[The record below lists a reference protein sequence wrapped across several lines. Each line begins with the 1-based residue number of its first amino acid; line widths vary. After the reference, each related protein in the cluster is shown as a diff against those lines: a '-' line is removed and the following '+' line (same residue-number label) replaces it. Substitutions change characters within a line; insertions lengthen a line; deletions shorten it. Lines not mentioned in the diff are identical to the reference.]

1 MARNTFSGPGGDRHL
16 YCCGKRNINAFVSAW
31 FGEPPNSRG
40 WTMRQA
46 SRVGELRAVTSCGR
60 GGGARATKYRG
71 AFRCSR
77 TRARDH
83 APGYGGDS
91 WAPTTQPGGI
101 ARVRK
106 SSVPSGTERAPK
118 PTRGCN
124 APRGL
129 RLLGCERFEGPA
141 QPEVSRGKT
150 ALTTP
155 RVTPYPQSHHF
166 NIFGLLATGTQH
178 VGFNSQ
184 ENGLQYIECMHKIM
198 EMLMFA

>member
-1 MARNTFSGPGGDRHL
+1 MSPRRIHFLLLCSTGILSRSSQTGARGWQSEIVGAKYLFGPWRRPSLILLWTAEHYRICKRLVFGAPKQPRMDHAPGKSGGGVEGGD
-16 YCCGKRNINAFVSAW
+16 
-31 FGEPPNSRG
+31 
-40 WTMRQA
+40 Q
-46 SRVGELRAVTSCGR
+46 LRR

-83 APGYGGDS
+83 APGCGGDS

-155 RVTPYPQSHHF
+155 RVTPYPP
-166 NIFGLLATGTQH
+166 IPPL
-178 VGFNSQ
+178 
-184 ENGLQYIECMHKIM
+184 
-198 EMLMFA
+198 